1 MSGSAG
7 VGQGPI
13 KIEDANARAFRL
25 RCDRDA
31 ARRLLGEVVLA
42 AERDGVGVALQP
54 VIVRVKNLLAGV
66 SRGE

>member
-7 VGQGPI
+7 AGKGPI